1 MIEARMKIDKLKFGK
16 FVASRRKALT
26 DALTQDM
33 LAKKLH
39 VGTSAIGKIEAGETL
54 PSFELFID
62 LAEALQMTPG
72 DLMMVLAEKEPPGRR
87 YLEMNDWL
95 YDKLINLVTEYEG
108 IITPGAAG
116 ESKLTPEQAEA
127 RGKRRATDL
136 KGGTEAVKA
145 KLAAKKKVNPE
156 LESEADPASP
166 NPTENSPL

>member
-16 FVASRRKALT
+16 FVARRRKALP

-39 VGTSAIGKIEAGETL
+39 VGTSAVGKIEAGETL

-62 LAEALQMTPG
+62 LADALQMTPG
-72 DLMMVLAEKEPPGRR
+72 DLMMVLAERDEPDRK

-108 IITPGAAG
+108 INTPGAAG
-116 ESKLTPEQAEA
+116 KPQLSPEQAEA
-127 RGKRRATDL
+127 KHRRRTTDV
-136 KGGTEAVKA
+136 KGGSEAAKA

-156 LESEADPASP
+156 LENETDPTSS
-166 NPTENSPL
+166 NSIENSPL